1 MQISGSNAVAAT
13 QAQETQSLL
22 ASMAALYSTKVGGT
36 SYAAEVQL
44 SGGSYTA
51 TIPALPGI
59 SASGG
64 SILEAENNLNLRI
77 NVLA

>member
-1 MQISGSNAVAAT
+1 MQISSSTAAT
-13 QAQETQSLL
+13 AALTQETQSLVTT
-22 ASMAALYSTKVGGT
+22 MAALYSANVGGT
-36 SYAAEVQL
+36 SYSAEVQL

-64 SILEAENNLNLRI
+64 TILEAENNLNSRI
-77 NVLA
+77 SVMA

>member
-1 MQISGSNAVAAT
+1 MQISSSSAVAAT
-13 QAQETQSLL
+13 QAQETQSLVS
-22 ASMAALYSTKVGGT
+22 SMAALYSAKVGGT
-36 SYAAEVQL
+36 SYSAEVQL
-44 SGGSYTA
+44 SAGSYTA

-64 SILEAENNLNLRI
+64 TILEAEDNLNLRI